1 MNLYEIEQEI
11 MSCVDMETGE
21 IVDCEKLDALTMERD
36 KKIENIALWVKNL
49 EADAKAYKEEKD
61 NFAQKQKSAENKA
74 KSLKEYLS
82 RFLDGTAY
90 KSTKVNVSF
99 RTSKAV
105 DVFDI
110 SALMTMDDCDNYLKY
125 KEPEPDKTAIKNAI
139 ASGVNVP
146 GCKIVENQNIQIN

>member
-1 MNLYEIEQEI
+1 MNLYEIENEI
-11 MSCVDMETGE
+11 MSCVDVETGE
-21 IVDCEKLDALTMERD
+21 IIDIEKLQNLEMERD

-61 NFAQKQKSAENKA
+61 SFAQKQKVAENKA
-74 KSLKEYLS
+74 KSLKGYLTS
-82 RFLDGTAY
+82 FLAGTAY

-105 DVFDI
+105 DVFSMD
-110 SALMTMDDCDNYLKY
+110 ALMRFDGCDDYLKY

-139 ASGVNVP
+139 ASGVYIP
-146 GCKIVENQNIQIN
+146 GCQIVENQNIQIK

>member
-49 EADAKAYKEEKD
+49 EADAKAYKEVKD

-74 KSLKEYLS
+74 KSLKEYLT
-82 RFLDGTAY
+82 RLLDGTAY

-146 GCKIVENQNIQIN
+146 GCQIVENQNIQIN

>member
-11 MSCVDMETGE
+11 MSCVDMESGE
-21 IVDCEKLDALTMERD
+21 VIDVEKLDALTMERD
-36 KKIENIALWVKNL
+36 QKIENIALWVKNL

-74 KSLKEYLS
+74 KSLKEYLT

-90 KSTKVNVSF
+90 KSTKVNVFF

-125 KEPEPDKTAIKNAI
+125 KESEPDKTAIKNAI

-146 GCKIVENQNIQIN
+146 GCQIVENQNIQIK

>member
-1 MNLYEIEQEI
+1 MNLYEIEKEI

-21 IVDCEKLDALTMERD
+21 IIDCEKLDALTMERD
-36 KKIENIALWVKNL
+36 QKIENIALWVKNL

-61 NFAQKQKSAENKA
+61 SFAQKQKTAENKA

-82 RFLDGTAY
+82 RFLAGTAY

-125 KEPEPDKTAIKNAI
+125 KEPEPDKTAIKDAI
-139 ASGVNVP
+139 ASGVDIP
-146 GCKIVENQNIQIN
+146 GCKIVENQNIQIK

>member
-74 KSLKEYLS
+74 KSLKEYLT

-146 GCKIVENQNIQIN
+146 GCQIVENQNIQIK

>member
-74 KSLKEYLS
+74 KSLKEYLT

-146 GCKIVENQNIQIN
+146 GCKIVENQNIQIK

>member
-11 MSCVDMETGE
+11 MSCVDMESGE
-21 IVDCEKLDALTMERD
+21 VIDFEKLDALTMERD

-82 RFLDGTAY
+82 RFLNGTAY

-125 KEPEPDKTAIKNAI
+125 TEPEPDKTAIKNAI

>member
-11 MSCVDMETGE
+11 MSCVDMESGDV
-21 IVDCEKLDALTMERD
+21 IDVEKLAALTMERD
-36 KKIENIALWVKNL
+36 QKIENIALWVKNL

-110 SALMTMDDCDNYLKY
+110 SALMTIDDCDNYLKY
-125 KEPEPDKTAIKNAI
+125 NEPEPDKTAIKNAI
-139 ASGVNVP
+139 ESGVNVP
-146 GCKIVENQNIQIN
+146 GCKIVENQNIQIK

>member
-74 KSLKEYLS
+74 KSLKEYLT

-110 SALMTMDDCDNYLKY
+110 SALMTIDDCDNYLKY

-146 GCKIVENQNIQIN
+146 GCQIVENQNIQIN

>member
-11 MSCVDMETGE
+11 MSCVDMESGE
-21 IVDCEKLDALTMERD
+21 VIDFEKLDALTMERD
-36 KKIENIALWVKNL
+36 QKIENIALWVKNL

-125 KEPEPDKTAIKNAI
+125 NEPEPDKTAIKNAI

-146 GCKIVENQNIQIN
+146 GCQIVENQNIQIN

>member
-11 MSCVDMETGE
+11 MSCVDMESGE
-21 IVDCEKLDALTMERD
+21 VIDFEKLDALTMERD
-36 KKIENIALWVKNL
+36 QKIENIALWVKNL

-146 GCKIVENQNIQIN
+146 GCQIVENQNIQIK

>member
-11 MSCVDMETGE
+11 MSCVDMESGE
-21 IVDCEKLDALTMERD
+21 VIDFEKLDALTMERD
-36 KKIENIALWVKNL
+36 QKIENIALWVKNL

-110 SALMTMDDCDNYLKY
+110 SELMTMDDCDNYLKY